1 MSARVKHFSSTRL
14 HALRE
19 ERHFALVEGFAFNK
33 VTVLKIRDRTQ
44 NAHNTCN
51 PCRTCGS
58 CGSGNQQLID
68 NRAPR
73 IVQLRP
79 WPPHFKALSYPGETL
94 VLWVAIHDKQK
105 FWVATA
111 LRNR

>member
-79 WPPHFKALSYPGETL
+79 WPPYFQALSSIVPPDLAPIGSTISA
-94 VLWVAIHDKQK
+94 VLLSDV
-105 FWVATA
+105 
-111 LRNR
+111 LY